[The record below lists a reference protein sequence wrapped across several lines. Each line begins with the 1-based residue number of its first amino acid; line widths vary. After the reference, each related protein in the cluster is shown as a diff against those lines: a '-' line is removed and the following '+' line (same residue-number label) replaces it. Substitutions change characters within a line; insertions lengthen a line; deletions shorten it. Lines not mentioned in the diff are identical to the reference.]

1 MKTQSHRQSSP
12 IDVWGLA
19 STAAAAVCVGKSDNG
34 KKSGRSTFEKVV
46 VSFAQN
52 E

>member
-19 STAAAAVCVGKSDNG
+19 STAAAAAAAAAPVRVSE
-34 KKSGRSTFEKVV
+34 SLIMEKR
-46 VSFAQN
+46 AGGQLLKI
-52 E
+52 